1 MRLKSYFA
9 ATVEAAMNQARQEM
23 GGDAMLVHTKRLPPE
38 QRHAGEYEVVFA
50 LDEGAPAPRPARNQ
64 QTRQKDPVL
73 DRLADDLGSLRQQ
86 VERLAAAVGYA
97 AGSSGFS
104 PLAHADNALQFSTL
118 VRAGVYP
125 EIAHDLISR
134 ASGGGADLRS
144 AVESAIPT
152 C

>member
-1 MRLKSYFA
+1 M
-9 ATVEAAMNQARQEM
+9 
-23 GGDAMLVHTKRLPPE
+23 
-38 QRHAGEYEVVFA
+38 
-50 LDEGAPAPRPARNQ
+50 
-64 QTRQKDPVL
+64 L

-104 PLAHADNALQFSTL
+104 PLAQADNALQFSTL

-134 ASGGGADLRS
+134 ASGGTRISAAPSNAPSRHPAGPPRLVACDALPPSRDLRVQAKRRRS
-144 AVESAIPT
+144 PRLLSLSDSLPE
-152 C
+152 CLCR